1 MNFFIASFLAVIS
14 LYSYSV
20 RTLTG
25 NLTALSAYQGKKI
38 LLVNVA
44 SKSGYHHQLQQLE
57 QLQQQYKDSLVI
69 IAFPSNSFGNEP
81 LDSAGLRYLFQDSLK
96 ASFVVSRKTKV
107 ADYGLHPIYRWL
119 SDSSLNGNATAFA
132 INDDFQKVLISKEGK
147 PYGYFNSMVSP
158 LDSLITS
165 AIEKP

>member
-1 MNFFIASFLAVIS
+1 MNFFIASLLAVIS

-20 RTLTG
+20 RTVTG
-25 NLTALSAYQGKKI
+25 NIKPLSAYQGKKI

-44 SKSGYHHQLQQLE
+44 SKSSYSNQLHQLE
-57 QLQQQYKDSLVI
+57 QLQQQYKDSLVV

-96 ASFVVSRKTKV
+96 VSFIVSRKTQV
-107 ADYGLHPIYRWL
+107 AAYGLHPIYRWV
-119 SDSSLNGNATAFA
+119 SDSALNGNATAFE
-132 INDDFQKVLISKEGK
+132 INDDFQKVLISKDGK